1 MPRMGHRTDAG
12 PDGAHDLRSHPG
24 LIALGFGQVCVSAP
38 DGATRPAGP
47 RPDVNETSRP
57 DLASILGDVTE
68 AEARAALARLVES
81 PTLRTAPQLAAFLGY
96 IVNTALAG
104 RQSEIKG
111 YTIAVEALGRPADF
125 DPVTDP
131 IVRVEA
137 GRLRRAL
144 DTHYAADGLADPVRL
159 LIRRGSYVPQ
169 FERWRGDGASPAPDQ
184 AAPTATTAAP
194 VSGDEALVPAVPPSA
209 RPRVQPVK
217 APAGPARRLGPVLA
231 GMAVLVLVGAGLVWG
246 ARTWLAENASLTTV
260 EELSSV
266 TRQQPTVL
274 VVGMTGT
281 DPALAAAMQNYDNQ
295 LTDALARFDEFS
307 VLKAGAAATTA
318 APTYRF
324 EHAAQFLSSS
334 MLQASSRLVHAP
346 TGRVVWTSSIEMP
359 SSALGRND
367 QIREMARLA
376 AVRMAQPYGLIHA
389 DLRAQNIG
397 GGPVQCVVRTYDYW
411 SEPSS
416 ARHASV
422 RDCLEATV
430 RNDPLYHP
438 AWSLLAMIHL
448 DEYRIGYNPMP
459 GSALERARRA
469 AQRAV
474 TLAPES
480 ARALQA
486 LMAVQTVSGETD
498 EALRTGF
505 EAVRRNPF
513 DTDILADL
521 GARLTQAGRPREG
534 RPLLLRA
541 AEVNRARPVWHEFYL
556 FLSARG
562 VGDAEG
568 ARAAVRA
575 LELADAPLALLA
587 RAVAA
592 SDLGQRD
599 KALLAMR
606 QLAQL
611 SPIFGDNAGDFL
623 DRAFF
628 APDVRAGLLQA
639 LEAGGLSELA
649 KG

>member
-1 MPRMGHRTDAG
+1 M
-12 PDGAHDLRSHPG
+12 
-24 LIALGFGQVCVSAP
+24 
-38 DGATRPAGP
+38 
-47 RPDVNETSRP
+47 NETSRP
-57 DLASILGDVTE
+57 DLAPILGDVTE

-81 PTLRTAPQLAAFLGY
+81 PAFRTAPQLAAFLGY
-96 IVNTALAG
+96 VVNTALAG
-104 RQSEIKG
+104 RQGEIKG
-111 YTIAVEALGRPADF
+111 YTIAVEALGRPGDF
-125 DPVTDP
+125 DPVVDP

-144 DTHYAADGLADPVRL
+144 DAHYAGEGASDPVRVR
-159 LIRRGSYVPQ
+159 IPRGSYVPQ
-169 FERWRGDGASPAPDQ
+169 FVRQSGRAALLDGVSGRLAAAAIMPAPASP
-184 AAPTATTAAP
+184 
-194 VSGDEALVPAVPPSA
+194 GE
-209 RPRVQPVK
+209 
-217 APAGPARRLGPVLA
+217 AGPAPGSAPPLPAARPLAPRLLLA
-231 GMAVLVLVGAGLVWG
+231 GLAAVALVGAGLFWNG
-246 ARTWLAENASLTTV
+246 QRDLRPESTTATTI
-260 EELSSV
+260 EELTSA
-266 TRQQPTVL
+266 TRQQPSVL
-274 VVGMTGT
+274 VVGLSGS
-281 DPALAAAMQNYDNQ
+281 DPALSAAMLNYDNQ
-295 LTDALARFDEFS
+295 LSDALARFDEFS
-307 VLKAGAAATTA
+307 VLKAAPAAATVL
-318 APTYRF
+318 PTYRF
-324 EHAAQFLSSS
+324 EHSAQLISST

-346 TGRVVWTSSIEMP
+346 TGRVVWTSSIEVPATAM
-359 SSALGRND
+359 ARND
-367 QIREMARLA
+367 QIRELARGA
-376 AVRMAQPYGLIHA
+376 AVRVAQPYGLIHA
-389 DLRAQNIG
+389 DLRAHAIG

-416 ARHASV
+416 TRHAEV
-422 RDCLEATV
+422 RECLETTV

-438 AWSLLAMIHL
+438 GWALLAMIHL

-459 GSALERARRA
+459 GSALDRSRRA

-486 LMAVQTVSGETD
+486 LMAVQTVSGDTE

-534 RPLLLRA
+534 RLLLLRA
-541 AEVNRARPVWHEFYL
+541 AEVNRVRPVWQEFYL
-556 FLSARG
+556 FLSARA

-568 ARAAVRA
+568 ARSALRS

-606 QLAQL
+606 QLANV
-611 SPIFGDNAGDFL
+611 SPVFGDNAGEFL

-628 APDVRAGLLQA
+628 ARDVRAMLLEA
-639 LEAGGLSELA
+639 LEAGGLSDLA

>member
-1 MPRMGHRTDAG
+1 M
-12 PDGAHDLRSHPG
+12 
-24 LIALGFGQVCVSAP
+24 
-38 DGATRPAGP
+38 
-47 RPDVNETSRP
+47 NETSRP
-57 DLASILGDVTE
+57 DLAPILGDVSE

-81 PTLRTAPQLAAFLGY
+81 HAFRTAPQLAAFLCY
-96 IVNTALAG
+96 VVNTALAG
-104 RQSEIKG
+104 RPGEIKG
-111 YTIAVEALGRPADF
+111 YTIAVEALGRPGDF
-125 DPVTDP
+125 DPVVDP

-144 DTHYAADGLADPVRL
+144 DVHYAGDGASDPVRVR
-159 LIRRGSYVPQ
+159 IPRGSYVPKFVRQ
-169 FERWRGDGASPAPDQ
+169 SGEAALLDGAPGLLAAAAIMPAP
-184 AAPTATTAAP
+184 ASP
-194 VSGDEALVPAVPPSA
+194 GE
-209 RPRVQPVK
+209 
-217 APAGPARRLGPVLA
+217 AGPAPASAPPLPAARPLAPRLLLA
-231 GMAVLVLVGAGLVWG
+231 GLAALALVGAGLFWNG
-246 ARTWLAENASLTTV
+246 QRDLLPESATTV
-260 EELSSV
+260 EELTSAI
-266 TRQQPTVL
+266 RQQPSVL
-274 VVGMTGT
+274 VVGLSGS
-281 DPALAAAMQNYDNQ
+281 DPALSAAMLNYDNQ
-295 LTDALARFDEFS
+295 LSDALARFDEFS
-307 VLKAGAAATTA
+307 VLKAAPAATTVL
-318 APTYRF
+318 PTYRF
-324 EHAAQFLSSS
+324 EHAAQFISNTV
-334 MLQASSRLVHAP
+334 LQASSRLVHAP
-346 TGRVVWTSSIEMP
+346 TGRVVWTSSVEVPATAM
-359 SSALGRND
+359 ARND
-367 QIREMARLA
+367 QIRELARGA
-376 AVRMAQPYGLIHA
+376 AVRVAQPYGLIHA
-389 DLRAQNIG
+389 DLRAHAIG

-416 ARHASV
+416 TRHAEV
-422 RDCLEATV
+422 RECLETTV

-438 AWSLLAMIHL
+438 GWALLAMIHL

-459 GSALERARRA
+459 GSALDRSRRA

-486 LMAVQTVSGETD
+486 LMAVQTVSGDTE

-541 AEVNRARPVWHEFYL
+541 AEVNRVRPVWHEFYL
-556 FLSARG
+556 FLSARA
-562 VGDAEG
+562 VGDTEG
-568 ARAAVRA
+568 ARSALRS

-606 QLAQL
+606 QLAAL
-611 SPIFGDNAGDFL
+611 SPVFGDNAGEFL

-628 APDVRAGLLQA
+628 ARDVRAMLLEA
-639 LEAGGLSELA
+639 LEAGGLSDLA

>member
-1 MPRMGHRTDAG
+1 M
-12 PDGAHDLRSHPG
+12 
-24 LIALGFGQVCVSAP
+24 
-38 DGATRPAGP
+38 
-47 RPDVNETSRP
+47 NETSRP
-57 DLASILGDVTE
+57 DLAPILGDVSE

-81 PTLRTAPQLAAFLGY
+81 SAFRTAPQLAAFLGY
-96 IVNTALAG
+96 VVNTALAG
-104 RQSEIKG
+104 RPGEIKG
-111 YTIAVEALGRPADF
+111 YTIAVEALGRPGDF
-125 DPVTDP
+125 DPVVDP

-144 DTHYAADGLADPVRL
+144 DVHYAGDGASDPVRVR
-159 LIRRGSYVPQ
+159 IPRGSYVPKFVRQ
-169 FERWRGDGASPAPDQ
+169 SGEAALLDGSPGLL
-184 AAPTATTAAP
+184 AAAAIVPAP
-194 VSGDEALVPAVPPSA
+194 VSPGETGPTPASAPPLPAA
-209 RPRVQPVK
+209 RPL
-217 APAGPARRLGPVLA
+217 APRLLLA
-231 GMAVLVLVGAGLVWG
+231 GLASLALVGAGLFWNG
-246 ARTWLAENASLTTV
+246 QRDLLPESATTV
-260 EELSSV
+260 EELTSAI
-266 TRQQPTVL
+266 RQQPSVL
-274 VVGMTGT
+274 VVGLSGS
-281 DPALAAAMQNYDNQ
+281 DPALSAAMLNYDNQ
-295 LTDALARFDEFS
+295 LSDALARFDEFS
-307 VLKAGAAATTA
+307 VLKAAPAATTVL
-318 APTYRF
+318 PTYRF
-324 EHAAQFLSSS
+324 EHAAQFISNTV
-334 MLQASSRLVHAP
+334 LQASSRLVHAP
-346 TGRVVWTSSIEMP
+346 TGRVVWTSSVEVPATAM
-359 SSALGRND
+359 ARND
-367 QIREMARLA
+367 QIRELARGA
-376 AVRMAQPYGLIHA
+376 AVRVAQPYGLIHA
-389 DLRAQNIG
+389 DLRAHAIG

-416 ARHASV
+416 TRHAEV
-422 RDCLEATV
+422 RECLETTV

-438 AWSLLAMIHL
+438 GWALLAMIHL

-459 GSALERARRA
+459 GSALDRSRRA

-486 LMAVQTVSGETD
+486 LMAVQTVSGDTE

-541 AEVNRARPVWHEFYL
+541 AEVNRVRPVWHEFYL
-556 FLSARG
+556 FLSARA
-562 VGDAEG
+562 VGDADG
-568 ARAAVRA
+568 ARSALRS

-606 QLAQL
+606 QLAAL
-611 SPIFGDNAGDFL
+611 SPVFGDNAGEFL

-628 APDVRAGLLQA
+628 ARDVRAMLLEA
-639 LEAGGLSELA
+639 LEAGGLSDLA